1 MVTLFRKNGYRW
13 LILAFVVIAILG
25 SVVFTVVK
33 VGLIPFCNTSTSN
46 KHSKTLTAASSGPE
60 DDRVKIDGVVRDQMG
75 KPVVGVL
82 VLPMPHGGHPIKT
95 DAAGKFEIP
104 GPSEKRL
111 ILSLFARDPN
121 RNLATAIELGDHSK
135 PVDII
140 LTPGVTLTG
149 SVTDPQGKPIYG
161 ANVHPSV
168 RISHYGARFGYTAW
182 PPTDSDGRYEIKA
195 LPTGYEYNID
205 IGAKSYGTNYVRL
218 GLLDSPGR
226 KHLEPIVLQPANLSV
241 SGIVLD
247 DNDRPMPGINVQAS
261 GQGQPLRKVKTNSE
275 GRFKI
280 DRICKGRVS
289 LMAWTSDDL
298 WGGSDEAK
306 PGNDNVEICMWK
318 QRGCMIPPE
327 NPPSPLI
334 GKELPD
340 LDGLNIH
347 LTEKDIHGKSILVCF
362 WKMSHDESRDYMRQ
376 LAIRSGELAKKDIII
391 VGVQIWIRN
400 EKQLRRWL
408 ARNKINF
415 SVSMLPDLWEQE
427 PEQRATYRWGVQNR
441 VPWLILTDNQH
452 VVRAEGFALEA
463 LDEKIQETSSAK
475 IRHYKNAF
483 VPKNNGTD

>member
-13 LILAFVVIAILG
+13 LILVVAVVVILG
-25 SVVFTVVK
+25 SAVLIAVK
-33 VGLIPFCNTSTSN
+33 VGALPFGNTSTSN
-46 KHSKTLTAASSGPE
+46 KHSETLTATPSSPE
-60 DDRVKIDGVVRDQMG
+60 HDLIKVSGVVRDELGRPM
-75 KPVVGVL
+75 VGAL

-95 DAAGKFEIP
+95 NAAGKFKIP
-104 GPSEKRL
+104 GLSEKRL
-111 ILSLFARDPN
+111 ILSLLARDPN
-121 RNLATAIELGDHSK
+121 RNLATAIELGDCNK

-149 SVTDPQGKPIYG
+149 SVTDPHGKPIRE

-168 RISHYGARFGYTAW
+168 RISHYRASFGFTAW

-218 GLLDSPGR
+218 GLLDSPGC

-247 DNDRPMPGINVQAS
+247 DNDRPMPGVNVQAS
-261 GQGQPLRKVKTNSE
+261 GQGQPFRKGKTNSE

-280 DRICKGRVS
+280 NRICKGRVS
-289 LMAWTSDDL
+289 LSAWTSDHL
-298 WGGSDEAK
+298 WRGSDEAK
-306 PGNDNVEICMWK
+306 PDDNNVEIYMRK
-318 QRGCMIPPE
+318 KRGCMIPPE
-327 NPPSPLI
+327 NPPSSLI

-340 LDGLNIH
+340 LDELNIH
-347 LTEKDIHGKSILVCF
+347 LTEKNIQDKRVLVCF

-376 LAIRSGELAKKDIII
+376 LAARSEDLAKKDIII
-391 VGVQIWIRN
+391 IGVQSWIRN

-415 SVSMLPDLWEQE
+415 PVSMLSDLWEQE
-427 PEQRATYRWGVQNR
+427 PEQRATYRWGVSNR
-441 VPWLILTDNQH
+441 IPWLILTDTHH
-452 VVRAEGFALEA
+452 VVRAEGFAFEA
-463 LDEKIQETSSAK
+463 LDENIQQTNTPK
-475 IRHYKNAF
+475 IRHYENAF
-483 VPKNNGTD
+483 VP

>member
-1 MVTLFRKNGYRW
+1 MTVTLFRKNRYRW
-13 LILAFVVIAILG
+13 LILAVVVVVILSSAVL
-25 SVVFTVVK
+25 TAVK
-33 VGLIPFCNTSTSN
+33 VGALPFGNTSTSN
-46 KHSKTLTAASSGPE
+46 KHPETLTATPSSPE
-60 DDRVKIDGVVRDQMG
+60 HDLIKVSGVVRDELG
-75 KPVVGVL
+75 RPVVGAL

-95 DAAGKFEIP
+95 DATGKFEIP

-111 ILSLFARDPN
+111 ILSLLARDPN
-121 RNLATAIELGDHSK
+121 RNLATAIELGDYSK
-135 PVDII
+135 PIDIT
-140 LTPGVTLTG
+140 LKPAVTFAG
-149 SVTDPQGKPIYG
+149 SVTNPQGKPIAG
-161 ANVHPSV
+161 AKVRPLVH
-168 RISHYGARFGYTAW
+168 ISHYRAGFGSTAW

-205 IGAKSYGTNYVRL
+205 VSAESHGTNYVRL
-218 GLLDSPGR
+218 GLLDSPGC

-280 DRICKGRVS
+280 NRICKGRVS
-289 LMAWTSDDL
+289 LLAWTSDHL

-306 PGNDNVEICMWK
+306 SGDNNVEIYIRK
-318 QRGCMIPPE
+318 GRACMIPPE

-340 LDGLNIH
+340 LDELNIH
-347 LTEKDIHGKSILVCF
+347 LTEKNIQGKRVLVCF

-376 LAIRSGELAKKDIII
+376 LAIRSEELAKKDIII
-391 VGVQIWIRN
+391 IGVQIWIRN

-415 SVSMLPDLWEQE
+415 PVSMLPDLWEQE
-427 PEQRATYRWGVQNR
+427 PEQRAIYRWGVQNL
-441 VPWLILTDNQH
+441 PWLILTDTHH

-463 LDEKIQETSSAK
+463 LDENIQQTNTPK
-475 IRHYKNAF
+475 IRHYENAF
-483 VPKNNGTD
+483 VP

>member
-13 LILAFVVIAILG
+13 LILVVAVVVILG
-25 SVVFTVVK
+25 SAVLIAVK
-33 VGLIPFCNTSTSN
+33 VGALPFGNTSTSN
-46 KHSKTLTAASSGPE
+46 KHSETLTATPSSPE
-60 DDRVKIDGVVRDQMG
+60 HDLIKVSGVVRDELG
-75 KPVVGVL
+75 RPVVGAL
-82 VLPMPHGGHPIKT
+82 VLPMPHGGHPTKT
-95 DAAGKFEIP
+95 DAAGKFEIA

-111 ILSLFARDPN
+111 ILSLLARDPN
-121 RNLATAIELGDHSK
+121 RNLATAIELGDYSK

-149 SVTDPQGKPIYG
+149 SVTDPQGKSITG

-168 RISHYGARFGYTAW
+168 RISHYKAGFGSTAW
-182 PPTDSDGRYEIKA
+182 PPTDSDGHYEIKA

-218 GLLDSPGR
+218 CLLYSPGC

-247 DNDRPMPGINVQAS
+247 DNDRPMPSINVQAS
-261 GQGQPLRKVKTNSE
+261 GQGQPFRKGKTNSE

-280 DRICKGRVS
+280 NRICKGRVS
-289 LMAWTSDDL
+289 LSAWTSDHL
-298 WGGSDEAK
+298 WGGSDETK
-306 PGNDNVEICMWK
+306 PGDNNVEIFMRK
-318 QRGCMIPPE
+318 RRGCMIPPE

-334 GKELPD
+334 GKKLPD
-340 LDGLNIH
+340 LDELNIY
-347 LTEKDIHGKSILVCF
+347 LTEKNIQGKRVLVCF

-408 ARNKINF
+408 EKNKINF
-415 SVSMLPDLWEQE
+415 PVSMLPDPWEQE

-441 VPWLILTDNQH
+441 VPWLILTDTQH
-452 VVRAEGFALEA
+452 VVRAEGFALEV
-463 LDEKIQETSSAK
+463 LDDNIQETNPPK
-475 IRHYKNAF
+475 IEYYENTF
-483 VPKNNGTD
+483 VP